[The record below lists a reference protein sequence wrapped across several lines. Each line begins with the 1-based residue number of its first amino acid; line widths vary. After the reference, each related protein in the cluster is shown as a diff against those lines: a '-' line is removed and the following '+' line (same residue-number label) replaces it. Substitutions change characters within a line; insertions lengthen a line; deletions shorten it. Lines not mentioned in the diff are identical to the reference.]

1 MDFVYLCRDGEN
13 EELRYSIRSVVN
25 NFDDA
30 VIWVVGGKPDWYS
43 GNFIEVPQDSDKF
56 KNQIN
61 NLKAAISNK
70 TILNDFVLMND
81 DFFILFPEDS
91 YQYYSGLLEDKITN
105 HMYVNGNSSYAISLI
120 TAMKVLKKRGISQP
134 LNYDIHTPM
143 TLNKALLAQVI
154 DLSTSFRS
162 VYGNLFIKDGIE
174 IDDVKI
180 YKREKDINFDT
191 NFISTEDNSFNLI
204 KDKLEEIFPSPSI
217 YETK

>member
-13 EELRYSIRSVVN
+13 EELRYSIRSVVS
-25 NFDDA
+25 NFNDV
-30 VIWVVGGKPDWYS
+30 VIWVVGGKPDWYC

-61 NLKAAISNK
+61 NLKAAIYNK
-70 TILNDFVLMND
+70 TILNNFVLMND

-91 YQYYSGLLEDKITN
+91 YKYYSGLLEDKITN
-105 HMYVNGNSSYAISLI
+105 HMYINGNSSYAITLI
-120 TAMKVLKKRGISQP
+120 TAMKLLKKKGISQP

-191 NFISTEDNSFNLI
+191 NFISTEDNSFDLI
-204 KDKLEEIFPSPSI
+204 KDKLEEMFPNPSI
-217 YETK
+217 YEIK